1 MGESARSVITSYRA
15 KMGERGKPLPY
26 RKFIAEI
33 NKQLPYGMS
42 YSHTTLVAWE
52 HGKFPVPADLLFTL
66 SRCATGWVRSF
77 AEDALA
83 AIDADV
89 ERRR

>member
-1 MGESARSVITSYRA
+1 MSESAPAVITEYRNRL
-15 KMGERGKPLPY
+15 GENGKPLPY

-33 NKQLPYGMS
+33 NKQLPFGIRYT
-42 YSHTTLVAWE
+42 HTTLIAWE
-52 HGKFPVPADLLFTL
+52 RGKFAIPADLLFTL
-66 SRCATGWVRSF
+66 SKHATGWVRDF
-77 AEDALA
+77 ALDALA